1 MKRILEYMILAVA
14 AVVSAVA
21 CSEDKLSPTSVIVD
35 PINPETDFDKWLEEN
50 FRAPYNIRFLYRYE
64 DIESDM
70 TYDLVPADE
79 TCSRILAK
87 LIKFLWLDPYTEVA
101 DANFMRQNSPR
112 VMPVIGSGAW
122 NTNGTL
128 QLGTAEGGLKITFYV
143 ANWLVTQNFLTIN
156 YNNGVDTT
164 EGYTVTINSMDDIN
178 YYFLHTAH
186 HEFGHILNQNKAY
199 PTDFNLISQNEYVAQ
214 WNSITDEEALPR
226 GFISAYAS
234 SQPGEDFVEVLS
246 YYITSS
252 DEEWNARL
260 AIAGNEGSEIIER
273 KLNIVSNYMMDSWN
287 IDIDELRSVLARR
300 YGEVESIDWSDFST
314 EE

>member
-1 MKRILEYMILAVA
+1 MYSFRI
-14 AVVSAVA
+14 
-21 CSEDKLSPTSVIVD
+21 
-35 PINPETDFDKWLEEN
+35 
-50 FRAPYNIRFLYRYE
+50 
-64 DIESDM
+64 
-70 TYDLVPADE
+70 
-79 TCSRILAK
+79 
-87 LIKFLWLDPYTEVA
+87 
-101 DANFMRQNSPR
+101 
-112 VMPVIGSGAW
+112 
-122 NTNGTL
+122 
-128 QLGTAEGGLKITFYV
+128 
-143 ANWLVTQNFLTIN
+143 
-156 YNNGVDTT
+156 
-164 EGYTVTINSMDDIN
+164 
-178 YYFLHTAH
+178 
-186 HEFGHILNQNKAY
+186 EFAHILNQNKAY